1 MSPGRGGLQQA
12 QPLEEETPAL
22 LQLQWQQEA
31 IPVHLL
37 PLGWPAVSEG
47 NLLLSVSPVG
57 DGSGED

>member
-12 QPLEEETPAL
+12 QPLEEETLGL

-37 PLGWPAVSEG
+37 PLGWPAVTQG
-47 NLLLSVSPVG
+47 TLLLSVLP
-57 DGSGED
+57 DGGGF